1 MKSSLIFQILV
12 IIIITFTVRELIYY
26 FSVGGEIDA
35 YFILNSLFFL
45 IGVLAAFV
53 SFTLFN
59 RLKTQQELSMI
70 SLFLSIKEFKNE
82 IKVLYIFSLISGISF
97 FIYSALYAIF
107 LFGAETIKTL
117 LGTLMSIFAI
127 FSLSC
132 FLLFIICFILLARKW
147 NKRFEKYGSF

>member
-1 MKSSLIFQILV
+1 MKSLIFQIL
-12 IIIITFTVRELIYY
+12 IIIVITFTIRELIYY

-45 IGVLAAFV
+45 IGVLAAFI

-70 SLFLSIKEFKNE
+70 SLLLSIKEFKNE
-82 IKVLYIFSLISGISF
+82 VKVLYIFSLISGISF
-97 FIYSALYAIF
+97 FAYSALYAIF
-107 LFGAETIKTL
+107 LFGSESLKPL
-117 LGTLMSIFAI
+117 FGNLSNIFAI

-132 FLLFIICFILLARKW
+132 LLLFILCFILLARKW
-147 NKRFEKYGSF
+147 NKRFEKYGGF